1 MKLLKISVIAA
12 IFAVLLSVTVLAEEE
27 DFYAEQY
34 KISGAEEIEENLP
47 DGAQE
52 YFEKNGIDPSDS
64 EWVNRLS
71 AENVFE
77 HIWGFIASGAK
88 TPLKA
93 GAGII
98 GIILISAALGAAEQ
112 KSSAVS
118 AAMYASAVAAA
129 AVIAAPVFS
138 VISASVDA
146 LQGLSVFM
154 LAFVPIFAVIVASSG
169 AAVTSASM
177 SALLLTATQA
187 VSYISNFAVLP
198 LMGGYLALSISTSVS
213 PLIKKSGI
221 TDTVKKLA
229 FWIMSF
235 ISTVFIG
242 ILSIQTAVN
251 ASADSLTVKTAKF
264 IIGSSVPVAGGALSE
279 ALNTVTA
286 SMGLLKSSVG
296 IYGVVACCAAL
307 LPLVLELII
316 WRAVLIIT
324 SGVSEL
330 FSLPEI
336 SGILKA
342 VDAMFSILIGIM
354 LLTGAMFVI
363 SLTVVVTAGKT
374 Q

>member
-77 HIWGFIASGAK
+77 HIWGFIVSGAK

>member
-34 KISGAEEIEENLP
+34 KISGAEEIEENLL

>member
-64 EWVNRLS
+64 KWVNRLS

-98 GIILISAALGAAEQ
+98 GIILLSAALGAAEQ

>member
-1 MKLLKISVIAA
+1 MKLLKISVI
-12 IFAVLLSVTVLAEEE
+12 VLLFGVIFSLPAAAENE

-34 KISGAEEIEENLP
+34 KISGAEEIEDNLP
-47 DGAQE
+47 DGARE
-52 YFEKNGIDPSDS
+52 YFSENGIDPSDS
-64 EWVNRLS
+64 GWVNLLS
-71 AENVFE
+71 AESVFG
-77 HIWGFIASGAK
+77 HIWGFITSGAK
-88 TPLKA
+88 APLRA
-93 GAGII
+93 GTAII
-98 GIILISAALGAAEQ
+98 GIILISAALSAAES

-138 VISASVDA
+138 VISASVNA

-154 LAFVPIFAVIVASSG
+154 LAFIPIFAVIVASSG
-169 AAVTSASM
+169 AAVTSVSM
-177 SALLLTATQA
+177 SALLLTASQA

-213 PLIKKSGI
+213 PLVKKSGI

-296 IYGVVACCAAL
+296 IYGVAACCATL
-307 LPLVLELII
+307 LPLIVELII

-342 VDAMFSILIGIM
+342 VDSMFSILIGIM

-363 SLTVVVTAGKT
+363 SLTIVVTAGKP